1 MGVAGLWTVLQPC
14 ARPIKIET
22 LNKKRLAIDASI
34 WIYQFLKAV
43 RDKEGNALRNSHIVG
58 FFRRICKLL
67 FVGIKPVFVFDG
79 GAPLLKRETIGNRK
93 ARREGRREDA
103 IRTAG
108 KLLGVQ
114 MRRRAE
120 EGEKKRREERDRD
133 KAVVRAEEEEELP
146 ENLVYVD
153 ELQMTPQERKKNRGF
168 RKTDAYHLPELDV
181 GLEEMGG
188 PDDPRVMSH
197 EELKEYA
204 RQFHTGDVS
213 VYDFSKIDFNSP
225 FFLSLPAGDQYNILN
240 AARLRSRLRMGY
252 SKEQLEN
259 MFPDRMEF
267 SKFQIERVAERNELT
282 QRLMNI
288 NGMNGLDAMLGFN
301 GSNRVAG
308 EKGKEYVLVKNEGV
322 EGGWAL
328 GVVSNKMEEGQRNK
342 PIDVETYGKEPATQ
356 EDDAEWEDEGFED
369 VPIEGLNRLPK
380 LPPRTNLIDGVLGA
394 SSQEQQ
400 LDQGIRPDIDVMVD
414 DDDDET
420 NPLFLPQEAP
430 ENDDQQLDALFVD
443 DAAAEDAEAEQLRK
457 AIAMSLEQPEEEIAT
472 PEPFSS
478 VRAGAEFDADLQAAM
493 NRSRPAI
500 HQHRRLPAL
509 TLSSNSRE
517 AKASAAGVSSSLDP
531 TTEAPSLSAVP
542 SPSQAATPRF
552 QGPLPFESLDFGDS
566 ILGRKKKDG
575 GKGQEKK
582 ASTRPVPPWFS
593 RNRDIRDD
601 NAAQKAFQ
609 AAQCGDGE
617 EDDDEEM
624 MEELEDGT
632 TILEE
637 RVPRHETQEPITI
650 NTPPK
655 EDTIEIASSSDNDD
669 DDYEEAT
676 AGGFIQPVQAKA
688 QTADRSNSTPIQQSA
703 VGVPASEVGQS
714 KKKVEESQSLEEK
727 TSSTQN
733 ESDSEES
740 VEWEESDFDDRKLAE
755 AQSISLE
762 LEDTN
767 MTDSPKAR
775 LQDPAS
781 RTSNKENTNQ
791 SSPLEDLFEED
802 QTLEALP
809 VDEEE
814 IYSDPDEADL
824 MRQLAIEAE
833 EHARFASTLNSNTN
847 SHLQTAE
854 DYERELKQLRT
865 QQKKDRRDADEVSQV
880 MIQECQQL
888 LTLFGLP
895 YVTAPME
902 AEAQCAELVSL
913 GLVDGTVTDDSD
925 IFLFGGTRV
934 YKNMFNQSKFVEC
947 YLATDLEKEYSLTRH
962 KLIQI
967 AHLLGSD
974 YTEGIPTVG
983 PVTALEILS
992 DFESLEEFA
1001 AWCLKVQ
1008 LSQPLPPEEASNAF
1022 RKKFKRNAAKIML
1035 PTVFPDKRVDHAYSN
1050 PEVDKD
1056 PSPFAWGVPDLD
1068 GLRQFLM
1075 ATIGWS
1081 QERTDEVLVPVIKDM
1096 NRRENEGTQAN
1107 ITQFISG
1114 SVGVGIRQ
1122 QAGGDNSGGGSS
1134 FAPRRRSEVRSKR
1147 METALGRLKEKTKIG
1162 EGRKTANRY
1171 GQRQED
1177 DDDLYGVSDTAMK
1190 EQAEASSTQN
1200 NTKSKTRAQP
1210 KASKKRAATER
1221 HRAASASTQ
1230 SSDDEGHND
1239 DKALSKRKR
1248 MRGAKAAVGKRKRR
1262 TATKSNAEWKK

>member
-79 GAPLLKRETIGNRK
+79 GAPLLKRETVRSRK

-133 KAVVRAEEEEELP
+133 KAAVREDEEEELP

-153 ELQMTPQERKKNRGF
+153 ELQMTQQERKKNRGF
-168 RKTDAYHLPELDV
+168 RKTDAYHLPELDA

-225 FFLSLPAGDQYNILN
+225 FFLSLPAGDRYNILN

-259 MFPDRMEF
+259 MFPDRMAF

-288 NGMNGLDAMLGFN
+288 NGMNGLDALLGFN

-328 GVVSNKMEEGQRNK
+328 GVVSNKMEDGQRNK

-356 EDDAEWEDEGFED
+356 EDDEEWEDEGFED

-380 LPPRTNLIDGVLGA
+380 LPPRTKVIDGVLGA

-400 LDQGIRPDIDVMVD
+400 LDQGIRPDIDVMA

-420 NPLFLPQEAP
+420 NPLFIPQEAP

-443 DAAAEDAEAEQLRK
+443 DAAAEDFEAEQLRK

-478 VRAGAEFDADLQAAM
+478 VRAGAEFDADLRAAM

-500 HQHRRLPAL
+500 HQPRQPPAL
-509 TLSSNSRE
+509 TLNNNSRE
-517 AKASAAGVSSSLDP
+517 AKASAAGASPSLDP
-531 TTEAPSLSAVP
+531 TPEASSLSAVP

-566 ILGRKKKDG
+566 ILGRKKKDREG
-575 GKGQEKK
+575 DDGRGKEKK
-582 ASTRPVPPWFS
+582 SPARPVPPWFS

-601 NAAQKAFQ
+601 NAAQRAFQ
-609 AAQCGDGE
+609 AAQCDDGE
-617 EDDDEEM
+617 EDDEEM
-624 MEELEDGT
+624 MEDLEDGT
-632 TILEE
+632 IILEE
-637 RVPRHETQEPITI
+637 RVPRHETQKPITI

-655 EDTIEIASSSDNDD
+655 EDTIEIGSSSD
-669 DDYEEAT
+669 DDYYEEVM
-676 AGGFIQPVQAKA
+676 AGGFIQPVQAKT
-688 QTADRSNSTPIQQSA
+688 QMADRSNLTPIQKSA
-703 VGVPASEVGQS
+703 VGVPASEVGQR
-714 KKKVEESQSLEEK
+714 KKTVEESQSLEK
-727 TSSTQN
+727 KASSTQN
-733 ESDSEES
+733 QSDSEES
-740 VEWEESDFDDRKLAE
+740 VEWEESDFEDGKLAE
-755 AQSISLE
+755 DQPISPE
-762 LEDTN
+762 LEDAI
-767 MTDSPKAR
+767 MTDSPKVR
-775 LQDPAS
+775 PQDSAS
-781 RTSNKENTNQ
+781 RTTNKENTNQ
-791 SSPLEDLFEED
+791 SSPLEDLIEED

-809 VDEEE
+809 AGEEE

-833 EHARFASTLNSNTN
+833 EHARFTSTLNSNSN

-854 DYERELKQLRT
+854 DYEKELKQLRT
-865 QQKKDRRDADEVSQV
+865 QQKKDRRDADEVSQI

-895 YVTAPME
+895 YMTAPME

-1001 AWCLKVQ
+1001 SWCLKVQ

-1035 PTVFPDKRVDHAYSN
+1035 STVFPDKRVDHAYSN

-1122 QAGGDNSGGGSS
+1122 QAGGGKLGGGSS
-1134 FAPRRRSEVRSKR
+1134 FAPRRRTEGRSKR
-1147 METALGRLKEKTKIG
+1147 METALSRLKEKTKIG
-1162 EGRKTANRY
+1162 ETRKKANND
-1171 GQRQED
+1171 GQRQEED
-1177 DDDLYGVSDTAMK
+1177 DDDLYRVSDTAMK
-1190 EQAEASSTQN
+1190 DQAEASSTQN
-1200 NTKSKTRAQP
+1200 NTKSKTRP
-1210 KASKKRAATER
+1210 PPRASKKRAATQK
-1221 HRAASASTQ
+1221 HRAASACTHFSG
-1230 SSDDEGHND
+1230 DEGHD
-1239 DKALSKRKR
+1239 DDEALSKRKR
-1248 MRGAKAAVGKRKRR
+1248 MRGAKAAVGTRK
-1262 TATKSNAEWKK
+1262 AYSDEF